1 MLSIKKNQLYLISI
15 LITFVFL
22 NYFLVIGNFLLFDK
36 EKLNYNPIDY
46 NVHESNGDNGTDKIQ
61 TSYINSST
69 EMLSVFEEHNFNI
82 FQLKNIFE
90 KYKLTFLGF
99 DRLNSIVYKMMAQN
113 CGKADDYFM
122 KIVDKKKH
130 ADWFLDAKQGKRH
143 GLVNHI
149 RVPKIDVSITVDIE
163 FE

>member
-61 TSYINSST
+61 
-69 EMLSVFEEHNFNI
+69 
-82 FQLKNIFE
+82 
-90 KYKLTFLGF
+90 
-99 DRLNSIVYKMMAQN
+99 
-113 CGKADDYFM
+113 
-122 KIVDKKKH
+122 
-130 ADWFLDAKQGKRH
+130 
-143 GLVNHI
+143 
-149 RVPKIDVSITVDIE
+149 
-163 FE
+163 